1 MSSPVRVVV
10 WSTGWIGSLAIE
22 AVTRRDDL
30 ELAGVWV
37 HSADKVGRDAGQ
49 VIGGDPLGVT
59 TTNDADALIALRP
72 DCVVYAASAP
82 ERDEAAVPDY
92 ERLLRAGINVVTT
105 TSTRLVFPP
114 TFAPDWRERLE
125 AAAEAGNAT
134 LYASGIFPGFGSDYL
149 ALVMATQSARIRQ
162 VRAAEIS
169 LNDHYPG
176 TTVMMDGMGFGRPM
190 DYSPWISRPGMIEA
204 SWTGPI
210 HLIAAGLG
218 VEVEQVH
225 GTLDRFLT
233 DRELHVACGTI
244 PAGTVGA
251 VCTRATGVVHGRDT
265 IVIEHL
271 IRMARDVAPEWPSSD
286 SDATY
291 QIEIDGDPDIR
302 CTMTLGAQQG
312 HRAGRAAMV
321 ATAMRVLNAV
331 PYVITAPAG
340 LLSSLDLPLTLP
352 RNVVEA

>member
-1 MSSPVRVVV
+1 MTAPYRVVV

-22 AVTRRDDL
+22 AVTRRADL
-30 ELAGVWV
+30 DLVGVWV
-37 HSADKVGRDAGQ
+37 HSPDKVGRDAGE
-49 VIGGDPLGVT
+49 VIGGSALGVI
-59 TTNDADALIALRP
+59 TTNDADALIELQP
-72 DCVVYAASAP
+72 DCVIYAASAP
-82 ERDEAAVPDY
+82 ERDEVAVADY

-105 TSTRLVFPP
+105 TSTRLVYPP
-114 TFAPDWRERLE
+114 TFSPKWRERLD
-125 AAAEAGNAT
+125 AAATAGGAT

-149 ALVMATQSARIRQ
+149 ALVMATQSSSIRQ
-162 VRAAEIS
+162 VRTAEVS

-176 TTVMMDGMGFGRPM
+176 TTVMMDGMGFGRPL

-233 DRELHVACGTI
+233 DRELQVACGTI

-251 VCTRATGVVHGRDT
+251 VCTRAIGVVGGRDT

-271 IRMARDVAPEWPSSD
+271 IRMARDVAPAWPSSE

-291 QIEIDGDPDIR
+291 LVEIDGDPDIR
-302 CTMTLGAQQG
+302 CTMTLGAPQG

-331 PYVITAPAG
+331 PYVADAPAG
-340 LLSSLDLPLTLP
+340 LLSSLDLPLTVP
-352 RNVVEA
+352 RHAVGP